1 MKTGSVR
8 LLVYA
13 SVVTAGSLLG
23 GWGVNI
29 MQLLVAGEGFSLTD
43 AVIAAPRALLTGFYF
58 LAPLAALYGILIAA
72 VFALLPRIPVT
83 GFICGVLVSGLFVLI
98 GALPGS
104 AMSFIGGWEGAQSLA
119 AIDAV
124 GSIAWMLWS
133 GLVAAASI
141 RIAWPRARA
150 AEPRDVHLDSAA

>member
-1 MKTGSVR
+1 MRTGSAR

-13 SVVTAGSLLG
+13 SVVTVGSLLG

-29 MQLLVAGEGFSLTD
+29 VQLLAASEGFSLAE
-43 AVIAAPRALLTGFYF
+43 AVLAAPRSLVTGFYF
-58 LAPLAALYGILIAA
+58 LVPLAALYGMLISA
-72 VFALLPRIPVT
+72 VLALLPRIPVT
-83 GFICGVLVSGLFVLI
+83 GFVCGVLVSGLFVLL

-104 AMSFIGGWEGAQSLA
+104 AMSFIGGREEVQSLA
-119 AIDAV
+119 VIDAV

-141 RIAWPRARA
+141 RIAWPRTRSAEARDL
-150 AEPRDVHLDSAA
+150 PLDSSA

>member
-1 MKTGSVR
+1 MRTGSAR

-13 SVVTAGSLLG
+13 SIVTVGSLLG

-29 MQLLVAGEGFSLTD
+29 VQLLAAGGGSLSE
-43 AVIAAPRALLTGFYF
+43 AVVAAPRSLLMGSYF
-58 LAPLAALYGILIAA
+58 LLPLAALYGMLIAA
-72 VFALLPRIPVT
+72 VLALLPRTAAT
-83 GFICGVLVSGLFVLI
+83 GFVCGLLVSGLFVLI

-104 AMSFIGGWEGAQSLA
+104 AMSFIGGREGVQSLA
-119 AIDAV
+119 LSDAI

-141 RIAWPRARA
+141 RIVWPRTPA
-150 AEPRDVHLDSAA
+150 AEARDPQLDSAA